1 MNELS
6 IIPCLI
12 DCTRLESFLCGAS
25 AAWPD
30 FIDSDHSIEFSST
43 TFLSAL
49 RITPPFQLQLVDVWK
64 TYILL
69 RMSSSA
75 DGIDPAILA
84 ILVNEN
90 RLDIIGRLASLTL
103 LLFDIS

>member
-6 IIPCLI
+6 IIPYLI

-49 RITPPFQLQLVDVWK
+49 RITPPFQLQLV
-64 TYILL
+64 
-69 RMSSSA
+69 
-75 DGIDPAILA
+75 
-84 ILVNEN
+84 
-90 RLDIIGRLASLTL
+90 GRLEDLYPAQNEFKRRWNRPGYSGHTCERE
-103 LLFDIS
+103 